1 MNISTIILGTENEK
15 IQNRIK
21 EEINI
26 PNFKFEKNPDLLVI
40 SQLKDKKSIG
50 IEEVRGVSNFLSI
63 KPFSFTKKVV
73 LIKKADTL
81 TNEAQNSL
89 LKVLEEPPVYSQIFL
104 EVESLTSLLPTILSR
119 CKIIFLRSR
128 KEVFE
133 GKEEFLKM
141 TISEKFLLAETLSKK
156 EKPEILD
163 YLNKILYEI
172 KNSDL
177 EFSKEAIYFFIE
189 SIEKISKYNVNSRL
203 ALENLFLN
211 FEITEKKV

>member
-1 MNISTIILGTENEK
+1 MNL
-15 IQNRIK
+15 
-21 EEINI
+21 
-26 PNFKFEKNPDLLVI
+26 
-40 SQLKDKKSIG
+40 
-50 IEEVRGVSNFLSI
+50 
-63 KPFSFTKKVV
+63 
-73 LIKKADTL
+73 
-81 TNEAQNSL
+81 
-89 LKVLEEPPVYSQIFL
+89 
-104 EVESLTSLLPTILSR
+104 
-119 CKIIFLRSR
+119 
-128 KEVFE
+128 
-133 GKEEFLKM
+133 
-141 TISEKFLLAETLSKK
+141 SEKFLLAETLSKK